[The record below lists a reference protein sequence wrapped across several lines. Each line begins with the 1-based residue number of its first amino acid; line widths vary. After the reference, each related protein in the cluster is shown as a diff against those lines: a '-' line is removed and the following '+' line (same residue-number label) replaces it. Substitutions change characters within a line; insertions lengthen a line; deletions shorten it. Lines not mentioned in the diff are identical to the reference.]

1 MDDAQGNDVIL
12 RRGTLKDR
20 DVAVRAT
27 VSVSFV
33 LAEADRRIG
42 V

>member
-12 RRGTLKDR
+12 RRGTLKDGH
-20 DVAVRAT
+20 VAVRAT
-27 VSVSFV
+27 VSASIVP
-33 LAEADRRIG
+33 AGADRQIG

>member
-12 RRGTLKDR
+12 RRGTLKDGNI
-20 DVAVRAT
+20 AVRAT
-27 VSVSFV
+27 VSISFV
-33 LAEADRRIG
+33 LTEADRRIG

>member
-12 RRGTLKDR
+12 RRGTLKDG

-27 VSVSFV
+27 VSASFM
-33 LAEADRRIG
+33 LAGADRQIG

>member
-12 RRGTLKDR
+12 RRGTLKDGN
-20 DVAVRAT
+20 VAVRAT
-27 VSVSFV
+27 VSADFV
-33 LAEADRRIG
+33 AAGADRQIG

>member
-12 RRGTLKDR
+12 RRGTLKDGN
-20 DVAVRAT
+20 VAVRAT
-27 VSVSFV
+27 VSARFV
-33 LAEADRRIG
+33 LAGADRRIG

>member
-1 MDDAQGNDVIL
+1 MDGYQGIDVFL
-12 RRGTLKDR
+12 RRGTLKDG

-27 VSVSFV
+27 VSASFV
-33 LAEADRRIG
+33 PAGADRQIG

>member
-1 MDDAQGNDVIL
+1 MDGAQGYDVFL
-12 RRGTLKDR
+12 RRGTVKNG

-27 VSVSFV
+27 VSAGVV
-33 LAEADRRIG
+33 QAGADRQIG

>member
-1 MDDAQGNDVIL
+1 MDGVQGYDVFL
-12 RRGTLKDR
+12 RRGTLKDG

-27 VSVSFV
+27 VSADFV
-33 LAEADRRIG
+33 AAGADRQIG